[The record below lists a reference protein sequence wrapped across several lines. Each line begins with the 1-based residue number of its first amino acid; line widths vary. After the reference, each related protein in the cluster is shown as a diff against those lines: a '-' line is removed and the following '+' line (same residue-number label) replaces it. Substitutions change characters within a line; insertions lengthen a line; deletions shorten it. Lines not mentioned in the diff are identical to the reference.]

1 MTDSLER
8 QLARLRAK
16 RQAGRV
22 GEARRVRRRGRQVKL
37 ALAAAVAGTL
47 VAAAATLLSRSSS
60 TREATL
66 PVTAAPRPTACSYP
80 LHGTATRD
88 LPGLPASAVL
98 PSGTVS
104 ATLATDHGTLTLSLD
119 ATTAPC
125 SVSSFAFLA
134 GHGFFDGARCTRL
147 ATDLHLLECGSDD
160 TPGYTIG
167 SEALTGATYP
177 RGTIALVNRGPGTS
191 GSAFFLVAQDSP
203 LPPTFTPLGT
213 ITEGLPVLDAVVAAG
228 SDPPSDGTA
237 RQPLTL
243 TSVRVARQS
252 LAPRAGGTP

>member
-22 GEARRVRRRGRQVKL
+22 GEARRVRSRRRQVGL
-37 ALAAAVAGTL
+37 ALAAAVAVTL
-47 VAAAATLLSRSSS
+47 VVTLVTRGEGTVEPTRRSIAS
-60 TREATL
+60 
-66 PVTAAPRPTACSYP
+66 PRPTACSYP
-80 LHGTATRD
+80 LHGTSTRA
-88 LPGLPASAVL
+88 LPGLPTSAVL
-98 PSGTVS
+98 PSGTVA
-104 ATLATDHGTLTLSLD
+104 ATLATDQGTLRLSLD

-134 GHGFFDGARCTRL
+134 GHGFFDGTRCTRL

-160 TPGYTIG
+160 SPGYTIG

-177 RGTIALVNRGPGTS
+177 RGTIALVNRGPGTG

-203 LPPTFTPLGT
+203 LPPTFTLLGT

-237 RQPLTL
+237 KQPLTL
-243 TSVRVARQS
+243 TSVRVARQVLVPS
-252 LAPRAGGTP
+252 ADGTP

>member
-22 GEARRVRRRGRQVKL
+22 GEARRARRRRRQVEL
-37 ALAAAVAGTL
+37 ALTAAVAGTL
-47 VAAAATLLSRSSS
+47 VVTLLTRGSS
-60 TREATL
+60 TVEATR
-66 PVTAAPRPTACSYP
+66 PATAAPRPTACSYP
-80 LHGTATRD
+80 PHGTATRD
-88 LPGLPASAVL
+88 LPGLPTSAVL

-134 GHGFFDGARCTRL
+134 GHGFFDGTRCTRL

-213 ITEGLPVLDAVVAAG
+213 ITQGLPVLDAVVAAG
-228 SDPPSDGTA
+228 SDPPSDGNA

-243 TSVRVARQS
+243 TSVRVARQA
-252 LAPRAGGTP
+252 LAHTLGGTP